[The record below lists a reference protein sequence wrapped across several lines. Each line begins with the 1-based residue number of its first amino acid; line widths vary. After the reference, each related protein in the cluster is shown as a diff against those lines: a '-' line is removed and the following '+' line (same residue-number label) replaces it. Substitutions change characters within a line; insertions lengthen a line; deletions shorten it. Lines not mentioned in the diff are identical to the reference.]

1 MKYTQEQKDDLKR
14 LGLDRFTKYTD
25 KSKPEP
31 MKQESK
37 IQQEIFIYWHNT
49 HPETIIHSVP
59 NGFGFTIP
67 EIIPIRFHAAIRKAI
82 AMAVNF
88 SKQTGMIEGI
98 SDLIIHLPGGRAVMV
113 EVKNEKNI
121 QSPAQKK
128 IEAKIKAMGGNYI
141 LVRSLEDFKEQI
153 QAFL

>member
-1 MKYTQEQKDDLKR
+1 
-14 LGLDRFTKYTD
+14 
-25 KSKPEP
+25 

-37 IQQEIFIYWHNT
+37 IQQEIWVWFHNNY
-49 HPETIIHSVP
+49 PKYICHSVP
-59 NGFGFTIP
+59 NGIGFTIP

-98 SDLIIHLPGGRAVMV
+98 SDLIIHLPNGRCVMV
-113 EVKNEKNI
+113 EVKNEKNT

-141 LVRSLEDFKEQI
+141 LVRSLFDFKEQI
-153 QAFL
+153 KAFV